1 MYIPSRIIF
10 IHCSSDADIYE
21 IVKSVNKYAV
31 TETKSCNN
39 SSRNWLINYTP
50 LRQYIHAME
59 E

>member
-1 MYIPSRIIF
+1 MEELYMYIPSRIIF

-50 LRQYIHAME
+50 L
-59 E
+59 